1 MTVKLDQINREIK
14 LERKILNFL
23 DQKIDRLV
31 STGTTEASIV
41 TPLTTKLTQNSN
53 SEQYIPFDLLSTRRS
68 ELTLLLKLENL
79 KELQRA

>member
-53 SEQYIPFDLLSTRRS
+53 SEQYIPFDILSTRRS